1 MIMRFMKLVISKDI
15 DTNDDPTSFEQVMR
29 IIELYERL
37 KAMEDQPSLRLSRK
51 F

>member
-15 DTNDDPTSFEQVMR
+15 DTEDDPTFEQVMR
-29 IIELYERL
+29 IIESYERL